1 MLPDGKANETF
12 KDKVMD
18 TLQVLCVNTGAT
30 IGINPGTSLEEIA
43 TRIGIKLKHRV
54 LGAKVNGRFVG
65 LSYRVYRPKQI
76 EFFDGCHPEGRRML
90 ARTLV
95 MMLGVA
101 VDEVLEGVQVEVLHS
116 VSKGIY
122 CELIKDGQRVDPTT
136 AEVVA
141 ILDRMR
147 ELQAAGLPIERKEM
161 PTDEALSLL
170 TTTPETGRLLRQH
183 GELYTVVHSL
193 DGHNAVMFGDLT
205 QRTSDVEA
213 FDLTEFFSGMLLRL
227 PEDGNPGKLA
237 EATLQN
243 KMFATFIQFDKIKNL
258 LRIRRLADLNDTIAA
273 GLGRRVI
280 QLSEALHEKQISDI
294 ADMIAERKDS
304 VRVVLI
310 SGPSSSGKT
319 TFSKRLSIQLAL
331 NGLLPVTLSIDNY
344 FVDREK
350 TPLDEDGKYDFE
362 AVEAINVKL
371 FNEQILALMRGEEVE
386 IPKFD
391 FVRGKSEFDGTKL
404 RLAENS
410 ILVIEGTHGLTPAL
424 TPMIPDS
431 NKFRIYVAPLAGI
444 NFGQLTRIHT
454 TDNRLIRRIVRD
466 YYNRGHD
473 ADSTIAMWPSV
484 RRGEDKFI
492 YTNQEEADVMF
503 NSCTLYE
510 LAVLRAKAEPIL
522 LEVRPNS
529 PQYGEAQRLLHFLSY
544 FMPLGAETIP
554 PTSLLR
560 EFVGGSSFEYD

>member
-1 MLPDGKANETF
+1 ME
-12 KDKVMD
+12 KV
-18 TLQVLCVNTGAT
+18 QIFCVNQGRT
-30 IGINPGTSLEEIA
+30 IDIEPGLTLEELA
-43 TRIGIKLKHRV
+43 EQMGVKLKHKI
-54 LGAKVNGRFVG
+54 LGAMANGRFVG
-65 LSYRVYRPKQI
+65 LSYRVFRPKRI
-76 EFFDGCHPEGRRML
+76 EFFDGTHPEGRRML

-116 VSKGIY
+116 VSRGLY
-122 CELIKDGQRVDPTT
+122 CELLKSGQRVDPTT

-141 ILDRMR
+141 ILDRMK
-147 ELQAAGLPIERKEM
+147 ELQAAALPIVRKEM
-161 PTDEALSLL
+161 PTEEALSLL
-170 TTTPETGRLLRQH
+170 TTTPDTCRLLRQH

-193 DGHNAVMFGDLT
+193 DGHNAVLFGDLT
-205 QRTSDVEA
+205 QKTSDVEA

-227 PEDGNPGKLA
+227 PEGNNPSLLA
-237 EATLQN
+237 ESTLQN
-243 KMFATFIQFDKIKNL
+243 KMFATFLQFDKIKNI
-258 LRIRRLADLNDTIAA
+258 LRIRRLADLNDTI
-273 GLGRRVI
+273 GDGQGRKAI
-280 QLSEALHEKQISDI
+280 QVSEALHEKQIADI
-294 ADMIAERKDS
+294 ADMIAERRDN

-331 NGLLPVTLSIDNY
+331 NGITPVTLSIDNY
-344 FVDREK
+344 FVDREL
-350 TPLDEDGKYDFE
+350 TPRDEEGNYDFE

-386 IPKFD
+386 IPKFN

-404 RLAENS
+404 RLEKGS
-410 ILVIEGTHGLTPAL
+410 VLVIEGTHGLTPAL
-424 TPMIPDS
+424 TPMIPDA

-444 NFGQLTRIHT
+444 NFDQLTRIHT

-466 YYNRGHD
+466 YYNRGHN
-473 ADSTIAMWPSV
+473 AESTIAMWPSV

-492 YTNQEEADVMF
+492 YTNQEQADVMF

-522 LEVRPNS
+522 LEVLPNS
-529 PQYGEAQRLLHFLSY
+529 PHYGEAQRLLHFLSY
-544 FMPLGAETIP
+544 FKPLGAETIP
-554 PTSLLR
+554 PTSLMR